1 MTERGK
7 YQIGALKYLY
17 EMELVDDPQLIN
29 NLKMNI
35 LMVSKHIK
43 EVEFIASYHRKQ
55 MLVWI
60 ELNWWGRKFLKSRI
74 KTSVYEI
81 LTQLLPNFSF
91 RVTED
96 YSILEL
102 AQQKIT
108 RALSGESY
116 ENDNDSSSTDGIDDG
131 ISEELSETSNLLPNQ
146 EKQSGSK

>member
-1 MTERGK
+1 MNERGK
-7 YQIGALKYLY
+7 FQLGALKYLY

-35 LMVSKHIK
+35 MMASKHIR

-74 KTSVYEI
+74 KADVYEV

-102 AQQKIT
+102 AQEKIAKT
-108 RALSGESY
+108 LSGESY
-116 ENDNDSSSTDGIDDG
+116 EKTSDSNSNGDINDG
-131 ISEELSETSNLLPNQ
+131 ISEELSETSNVLPDQ
-146 EKQSGSK
+146 KEQSKS